1 MGFMRNMG
9 EPKSLEIYKVQMDD
23 AFKDASFYVRLKRE
37 EEILT
42 EARRHLTRTEFQ
54 ELKRYASE
62 RLK

>member
-1 MGFMRNMG
+1 MT
-9 EPKSLEIYKVQMDD
+9 EPNSLAHYKAQMDD
-23 AFKDASFYVRLKRE
+23 AFKDLSFYVRLKRE
-37 EEILT
+37 DEILT